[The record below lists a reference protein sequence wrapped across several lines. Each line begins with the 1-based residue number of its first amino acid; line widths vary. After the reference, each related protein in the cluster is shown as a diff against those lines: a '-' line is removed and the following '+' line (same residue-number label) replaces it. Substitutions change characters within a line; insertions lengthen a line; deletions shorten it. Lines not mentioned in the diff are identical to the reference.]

1 MKSKNNGLA
10 GKVRDEFMEDWD
22 KTTKKLKESGK
33 DLSKINLVPFY
44 KEYRHM
50 FNEKEK

>member
-1 MKSKNNGLA
+1 MASKNNGLV
-10 GKVRDEFMEDWD
+10 GKARDEFMEDWD
-22 KTTKKLKESGK
+22 KTTKKLRDSGK
-33 DLSKINLVPFY
+33 DLSKINLVPGY